1 MVGLSNSKV
10 KEYEVTPREVHNDVI
25 RAGNPSLEELD

>member
-1 MVGLSNSKV
+1 MVGLSDSKV
-10 KEYEVTPREVHNDVI
+10 KKSETTPRAMHNVVI